1 MTDINHLTGKTEKQ
15 FFFEVHLNWLE
26 QHRGILYA
34 RDVNENLHVATPA
47 AFGGEGKEWG
57 PEHLFL
63 SSLSS
68 CFMSTYLAIAK
79 KVDVEISH
87 FECSAIGQIEIVEG
101 KYKFTHINLYPRVFI
116 ADVQLFEKANLVL
129 EKTKKYCLVSN
140 SVNAAIIY
148 HPEIL
153 IEKHPRLL
161 KGEGNIINKAINE
174 PAGNEY

>member
-1 MTDINHLTGKTEKQ
+1 MTDINHLARKTEKQ

-26 QHRGILYA
+26 KQRGILYA

-47 AFGGEGKEWG
+47 VFGGEGKEWS

-79 KVDVEISH
+79 KTSVEISH
-87 FECSAIGQIEIVEG
+87 FECSVIGQIEIVQG

-116 ADVQLFEKANLVL
+116 ADEQLFEKANKVL
-129 EKTKKYCLVSN
+129 EKTQKYCLVSN
-140 SVNAAIIY
+140 SVSAAIIY

-153 IEKHPRLL
+153 IDRHPRP
-161 KGEGNIINKAINE
+161 KKDQENSVKKTTNE
-174 PAGNEY
+174 PASSEY

>member
-1 MTDINHLTGKTEKQ
+1 MTDIDHLARKTEKQ

-26 QHRGILYA
+26 RHRGIVYA

-47 AFGGEGKEWG
+47 AFGGEGKEWS

-63 SSLSS
+63 SSMSS

-79 KVDVEISH
+79 KVGIAISH
-87 FECSAIGQIEIVEG
+87 FECSVIGQIEIVEG
-101 KYKFTHINLYPRVFI
+101 KYKFTHINMYPRVFI
-116 ADVQLFEKANLVL
+116 AEEQIFEKANLVL
-129 EKTKKYCLVSN
+129 EKTKKYSLVSN

-153 IEKHPRLL
+153 VDKHPHL
-161 KGEGNIINKAINE
+161 KKEQEPNNKKTTNE
-174 PAGNEY
+174 PAAT

>member
-1 MTDINHLTGKTEKQ
+1 
-15 FFFEVHLNWLE
+15 
-26 QHRGILYA
+26 
-34 RDVNENLHVATPA
+34 
-47 AFGGEGKEWG
+47 
-57 PEHLFL
+57 
-63 SSLSS
+63 
-68 CFMSTYLAIAK
+68 MSTYLAIAK

-116 ADVQLFEKANLVL
+116 AGVQLFEKANLVL